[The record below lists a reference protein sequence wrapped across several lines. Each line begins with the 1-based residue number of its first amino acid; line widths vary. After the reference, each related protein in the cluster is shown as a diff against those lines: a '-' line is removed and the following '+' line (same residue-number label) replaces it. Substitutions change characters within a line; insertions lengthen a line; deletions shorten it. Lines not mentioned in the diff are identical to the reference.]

1 MTAPWFYNDVG
12 EGELNNYSDKQNN
25 LVLPGYIKC
34 MLLNPSQGPSCN
46 APDTLSKIDEKLNIE
61 GMNEDCSYLKDDIN
75 NCICLHGSR

>member
-1 MTAPWFYNDVG
+1 MTTPWFYNDVG

-46 APDTLSKIDEKLNIE
+46 APDTLSKRYVMNLSNNFSFQNRSKIE
-61 GMNEDCSYLKDDIN
+61 
-75 NCICLHGSR
+75 H